1 MRNLQTTAEAGSTGP
16 KSRTSYPKK
25 KRLMYQQLQKLP
37 KEYTVIALSKMAKV
51 RATQL
56 MTIRKKFRDEIRIRI
71 IKNEVARRA
80 FGNVKDI
87 QGIDIL
93 SKQLD
98 GQNALIFTNI
108 NPFRLNSILSQN
120 KVFMSAKGGDIAS
133 KEIIIP
139 AGNTGITPGPV
150 LSEFKEANVAT
161 KIDQGSIWVNR
172 DTVVARPGQII
183 SQKLASL
190 MSKLNIKPIEAGISV
205 AFAISEGLVFKESDL
220 SINLAEYKSE
230 LVRSFQVAIALASE
244 SAYITKETINPLITR
259 AHNYAIALSRKSHYL
274 SRETLEQSILPEAQ
288 LHANLLTTTLAQKGY
303 AAA

>member
-1 MRNLQTTAEAGSTGP
+1 MQSADVSGSVGRR
-16 KSRTSYPKK
+16 SRTNYPKK
-25 KRLMYQQLQKLP
+25 KRLMYQQLQQIP
-37 KEYTVIALSKMAKV
+37 KEYSVIALSKMAKV

-56 MTIRKKFRDEIRIRI
+56 MAIRKKFRDEIKIRI
-71 IKNEVARRA
+71 IKNEVAKRA
-80 FGNVKDI
+80 FENVKDVY
-87 QGIDIL
+87 GIDKISAEL
-93 SKQLD
+93 H
-98 GQNALIFTNI
+98 GQNALMFTNI

-133 KEIIIP
+133 KEIMIP

-190 MSKLNIKPIEAGISV
+190 LSKLNIKPIEAGISV

-220 SINLAEYKSE
+220 GINLAEYKNS
-230 LVRSFQVAIALASE
+230 LVQLFQEAIALATE
-244 SAYITKETINPLITR
+244 SAYITKETIMPLITR
-259 AHNYAIALSRKSHYL
+259 AHQHAYVLSRE
-274 SRETLEQSILPEAQ
+274 SRYFSPETLEQAILPEAQ
-288 LHANLLTTTLAQKGY
+288 LHANSLLAVLVKKGY
-303 AAA
+303 STA